1 MNIDDL
7 LTKLGLKYE
16 ELNKLEKETLN
27 TWMQSLRQNK
37 LTLEQ
42 VRGYVISMRSAV
54 EQDLV
59 KAKLGKRQD
68 IYLKARLRNYMLLEA
83 FMDSP
88 KKAEEALERSLAGLK
103 GA

>member
-7 LTKLGLKYE
+7 LTRLGLKYE
-16 ELNKLEKETLN
+16 ELNKLEKETLG

-42 VRGYVISMRSAV
+42 VRGYVVSMRSAV

-59 KAKLGKRQD
+59 KAKLGKHQD

-88 KKAEEALERSLAGLK
+88 KKAEQALERSLAGLK